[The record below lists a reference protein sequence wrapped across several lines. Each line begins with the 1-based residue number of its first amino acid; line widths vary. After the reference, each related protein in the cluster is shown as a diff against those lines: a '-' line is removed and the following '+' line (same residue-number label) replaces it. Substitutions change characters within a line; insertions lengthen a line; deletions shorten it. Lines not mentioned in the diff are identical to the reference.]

1 MYRYWEVRFALPFYT
16 FQTVICFHT
25 YKQLVADVRKHKGHM
40 TQIFNWTREKT
51 EAYLVL
57 EGSWLEK
64 QVIFIDDFI
73 LIRSDL

>member
-1 MYRYWEVRFALPFYT
+1 MKAEGT
-16 FQTVICFHT
+16 GFHT

-51 EAYLVL
+51 EAHLVL